1 MAKNFDFSWNN
12 IIQFDFVRERNKN
25 FKQWDKSGMY
35 IRIKRNDLKI
45 IKMIVKKCK
54 YKKSKYKK

>member
-1 MAKNFDFSWNN
+1 
-12 IIQFDFVRERNKN
+12 
-25 FKQWDKSGMY
+25 MY